1 MEQKVALTSR
11 SETRFSSQTSAVES
25 IINTDIIQAEKAS
38 QDIILNDAQ
47 RTQTE
52 DNQRNFDDN

>member
-1 MEQKVALTSR
+1 MALTSR

-52 DNQRNFDDN
+52 DNQRNFDNQ